1 MMTSRIFF
9 SPDKPQFLP
18 VKTTNT
24 TIVFFL
30 HVEYRI
36 MLAIDCCT
44 ALTFRFLA
52 VSWWKIHSH
61 VIEFLSVIFARFHV
75 RLYIPWVSSY
85 GGVWSLYSLYT
96 DIVLFFFS
104 FFSKTLASSRAK
116 RACESERAVYISSCV
131 LDSLW
136 RENRGSVN
144 RLKSPGFVLY
154 LHIGETWSFCCAARD
169 WKSPP
174 ERRNVTKY
182 FRQRSWFGKKF
193 VPQIVYLSSE
203 VNKSRAFIWVI
214 TQHFIAKGLL
224 TSTEIWMKLFTRR
237 RILSAEM

>member
-1 MMTSRIFF
+1 M
-9 SPDKPQFLP
+9 
-18 VKTTNT
+18 
-24 TIVFFL
+24 
-30 HVEYRI
+30 EYWI

-61 VIEFLSVIFARFHV
+61 VSEFLSVIFACFHV

-104 FFSKTLASSRAK
+104 FFSKTSASSRAK
-116 RACESERAVYISSCV
+116 RGCESERAVYISSCV

-136 RENRGSVN
+136 RENRGFVN

-154 LHIGETWSFCCAARD
+154 LHIGETWSFCCPARD
-169 WKSPP
+169 RKSPP
-174 ERRNVTKY
+174 ERRNVAKY

-193 VPQIVYLSSE
+193 VPQNSV
-203 VNKSRAFIWVI
+203 FVI
-214 TQHFIAKGLL
+214 RSQ
-224 TSTEIWMKLFTRR
+224 
-237 RILSAEM
+237 